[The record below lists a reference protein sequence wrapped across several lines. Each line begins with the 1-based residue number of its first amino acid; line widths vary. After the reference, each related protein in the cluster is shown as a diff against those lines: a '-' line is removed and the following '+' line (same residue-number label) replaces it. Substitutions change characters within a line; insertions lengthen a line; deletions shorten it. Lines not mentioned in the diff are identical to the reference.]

1 MLGSDMRYTSEAMSW
16 LSLKR
21 GGSSLHVA
29 YADTYTNNLYGY
41 DARVRI
47 RPTVEISLDLNRNLR
62 TKNKSE
68 NGYIDARE
76 LADGEIDQLEVV
88 QICDERVKDRLAEA
102 VEMADNP
109 ASEWGLT
116 IELEG
121 QHKFRVWPDADR
133 SDSVFLRVIRP

>member
-1 MLGSDMRYTSEAMSW
+1 MLRSDVRYNSEVMSW
-16 LSLKR
+16 LSLKK
-21 GGSSLHVA
+21 GGSGLHVA
-29 YADTYTNNLYGY
+29 YADTSTSNLRGY
-41 DARVRI
+41 DAKVRI

-68 NGYIDARE
+68 NGYVDARE
-76 LADGEIDQLEVV
+76 LADGEIDQLELV
-88 QICDERVKDRLAEA
+88 QICDERVIDRLSQA

-121 QHKFRVWPDADR
+121 QHKFCVRPDPDR

>member
-1 MLGSDMRYTSEAMSW
+1 MRYTSEAMSW
-16 LSLKR
+16 LSLKK
-21 GGSSLHVA
+21 GGFSLHVA
-29 YADTYTNNLYGY
+29 YAGTYTNNLYGY

-88 QICDERVKDRLAEA
+88 QICDERVIDRLAGA

-121 QHKFRVWPDADR
+121 QHKFRVRPDADR